1 MGKPQNTSAICGLFC
16 DACGIYIATTEEPDR
31 LERIAAAKGTVPDDV
46 RCLGCRS
53 DVLYPHCRTCKM
65 KACAEER
72 GLDFCSHCSDYPCEI
87 LRDFQIQRP
96 HRITLFE
103 SLEDIRD
110 HGEPAWRA
118 RMESEYRCES
128 CGTMNQIY
136 DSACRHCS
144 HTPPNRYVGRYQAEI
159 EAGK

>member
-1 MGKPQNTSAICGLFC
+1 MDKPQVTSAICGLFC
-16 DACGIYIATTEEPDR
+16 DACGIYLATTEEPDR
-31 LERIAAAKGTVPDDV
+31 LAKIASAKETVPDDV

-53 DVLYPHCRTCKM
+53 DVLYPHCRTCWM
-65 KACAEER
+65 KACATER
-72 GLDFCSHCSDYPCEI
+72 GLDYCSLCPDYPCDV
-87 LRDFQIQRP
+87 LRDFQIQKP

-110 HGEPAWRA
+110 HGETAWRA
-118 RMESEYRCES
+118 RLETEYRCTS

-136 DSACRHCS
+136 DPDCRHCG
-144 HTPPNRYVGRYQAEI
+144 HVPPNPYAGRFRVEI